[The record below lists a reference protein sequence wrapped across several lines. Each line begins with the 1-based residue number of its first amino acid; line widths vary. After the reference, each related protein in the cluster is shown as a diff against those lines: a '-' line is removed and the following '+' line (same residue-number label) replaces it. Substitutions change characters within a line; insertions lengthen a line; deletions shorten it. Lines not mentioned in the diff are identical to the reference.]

1 VFAVE
6 HSSAV
11 SLPSIGE
18 TRRYGTTALTFFRHQ
33 S

>member
-1 VFAVE
+1 
-6 HSSAV
+6 V